1 MMLEPIRAFF
11 GRVKGLH
18 PDTKTVVSESTMWR
32 CVVCGNI
39 FRTKEEGNIHG
50 VSSLRCVEHSQGD
63 KIVPHK
69 VQA

>member
-1 MMLEPIRAFF
+1 VLEPIRAFF

-32 CVVCGNI
+32 CAVCGNI

-50 VSSLRCVEHSQGD
+50 VSSLRCVELGQGD